1 MREPFFA
8 LAVGLQFENFLK
20 HALESRRTNAIA
32 FVGYNSH
39 SLKRELLNSPL
50 ADNLTPVIL
59 CGGSGTR
66 LWPLSRRM
74 LPKQF
79 QPLVTARSM
88 LQETVLRANRLAGA
102 LAPIIVCNEE
112 HRFLAAEQMREI
124 GVQPRHIIL
133 EPSGRNTAPALG
145 AAALAMRSGADTLML
160 VLAADHL
167 IRDESA
173 FAASVASASRCASTG
188 ALVTFGIVPDRPE
201 TGYGYIE
208 QGAVLGAPGV
218 FGVTRFIEK
227 PEIDQARSFLSTGN
241 FLWNSGMFMMTA
253 AKYIEELGRYRHDIL
268 KAVEAAW
275 EGQTQDK
282 DFIRLDPTEFNA
294 CPSDS
299 IDYAVMERTARAAV
313 VPVNMG
319 WSDIGSWDAL
329 WENSD
334 KDSSG
339 NALRGDVDVRDT
351 RNSYLRA
358 ESRLLSVNGLDN
370 VVVVETSDAVL
381 VSARDKSQSV
391 KDIVSHLANNQRSE
405 HLSHSKVYRP
415 WGYYESIDSAPGFQV
430 KRLMLKPGEAISL
443 QLHHRRSEHW
453 VVVSGTARVTRG
465 ETVLALSRNESTY
478 IPVGMKHRL
487 ENAADVPLYII
498 EVQSGDYLGEDDIVR
513 FEDRYSRP

>member
-1 MREPFFA
+1 
-8 LAVGLQFENFLK
+8 
-20 HALESRRTNAIA
+20 
-32 FVGYNSH
+32 
-39 SLKRELLNSPL
+39 
-50 ADNLTPVIL
+50 
-59 CGGSGTR
+59 
-66 LWPLSRRM
+66 
-74 LPKQF
+74 
-79 QPLVTARSM
+79 
-88 LQETVLRANRLAGA
+88 
-102 LAPIIVCNEE
+102 
-112 HRFLAAEQMREI
+112 
-124 GVQPRHIIL
+124 
-133 EPSGRNTAPALG
+133 
-145 AAALAMRSGADTLML
+145 
-160 VLAADHL
+160 
-167 IRDESA
+167 
-173 FAASVASASRCASTG
+173 
-188 ALVTFGIVPDRPE
+188 
-201 TGYGYIE
+201 
-208 QGAVLGAPGV
+208 
-218 FGVTRFIEK
+218 
-227 PEIDQARSFLSTGN
+227 
-241 FLWNSGMFMMTA
+241 MFMMTA

-275 EGQTQDK
+275 KGQTQDK

-370 VVVVETSDAVL
+370 IVIVETSDAVL

-391 KDIVSHLANNQRSE
+391 KNIVSHLANNQRSE

-443 QLHHRRSEHW
+443 QLHHQRSEHW

-465 ETVLALSRNESTY
+465 EIVLNLSRNESTY

-487 ENAADVPLYII
+487 ENAAEEPLYII

-513 FEDRYSRP
+513 FEDRYSRS